1 MFATG
6 ADPQSERTRFRAG
19 SRIWGLI
26 RRTLPLGRSIGS
38 LFYLISVGLIA
49 GWVIAV
55 FFGVSFYF
63 LMPGSAKLVPGLNPD
78 STRFSDSSAETLR
91 LTQSTSRLDRL
102 SGPPPPEPPHPM
114 VDDAADKGR
123 PVLAPGS
130 LITANVKPHPM
141 PAEATAAR
149 TIGQPTEPAPGLN
162 RGQALTVELG
172 TLSAAPGEVAPVPS
186 PQTRPSTAPEPRGA
200 SPSSHSRSSR
210 KPLARRPANT
220 RTAQP
225 HAPVNAINDVLQK
238 HSHVL
243 K

>member
-6 ADPQSERTRFRAG
+6 AHPQSERTRFRTG
-19 SRIWGLI
+19 SRIWGLV

-49 GWVIAV
+49 SWVIAV

-63 LMPGSAKLVPGLNPD
+63 LMPGSAKLGHGLNPD
-78 STRFSDSSAETLR
+78 TRFSDSSAETPQ

-102 SGPPPPEPPHPM
+102 SSPPPPEPPHPM
-114 VDDAADKGR
+114 GDDAADKGR

-130 LITANVKPHPM
+130 PITVTVKPHPM
-141 PAEATAAR
+141 PAEATTAH
-149 TIGQPTEPAPGLN
+149 TIDEPPEPAPGLN
-162 RGQALTVELG
+162 RGQALRVELD
-172 TLSAAPGEVAPVPS
+172 TLSAAAGEADPVT
-186 PQTRPSTAPEPRGA
+186 QNQLSTAPEPRGPSQ
-200 SPSSHSRSSR
+200 SPHSPSSR
-210 KPLARRPANT
+210 KPLERRSSNT

-225 HAPVNAINDVLQK
+225 HAPMNAIHDVLHK
-238 HSHVL
+238 HSHIL

>member
-19 SRIWGLI
+19 SRIWGLV

-38 LFYLISVGLIA
+38 LFYLVSVGLIA
-49 GWVIAV
+49 SWIIAV

-63 LMPGSAKLVPGLNPD
+63 LMPGSAKLGPGLNPD
-78 STRFSDSSAETLR
+78 STRFIDSSAKTPG
-91 LTQSTSRLDRL
+91 LTQSTNRLDRL
-102 SGPPPPEPPHPM
+102 SSPPPPEQPHPM
-114 VDDAADKGR
+114 GDNAEDKGR

-130 LITANVKPHPM
+130 PITANVKPHPM
-141 PAEATAAR
+141 PAEATTAH
-149 TIGQPTEPAPGLN
+149 TIDGPPEPAPGLN

-172 TLSAAPGEVAPVPS
+172 TLSAAAGEAAPVPS
-186 PQTRPSTAPEPRGA
+186 PQTQPSIAPEPRGA

-210 KPLARRPANT
+210 KPLVRRPANI
-220 RTAQP
+220 RTAQR
-225 HAPVNAINDVLQK
+225 HAPVNAIEDVLHK